1 MESTTPSAPEL
12 ALKLYN
18 KLKTTTDWTDL
29 LKGYMLSDEFDNV
42 ILTLQ
47 QLVAEGE
54 RFTPPLKSIFRA
66 FEECPVS
73 KLNVI
78 VVGQDPYPQLG
89 VADGIAFSCGNT
101 LKKEASLRY
110 IHDAIARTVYDNKD
124 LAKDMHPDLVEWSRQ
139 GILMLNT
146 SLTTEVGKI
155 GKHFHIWKPFV
166 NYVIDMLNH
175 ISIKRDQ
182 PFIWVFLGKKAQEF
196 EDLLHPSQIIIRASH
211 PASAAYAKQ
220 KEWDCNNLFTKV
232 NEELDKLGKQKI
244 LW

>member
-1 MESTTPSAPEL
+1 MEPTTPSAPQI

-18 KLKTTTDWTDL
+18 KLKSTGAWTDL
-29 LKGYMLSDEFDNV
+29 LKGYMLSDDFDNV

-47 QLVAEGE
+47 QLVAEGV
-54 RFTPPLKSIFRA
+54 RFTPPLKSLFRA
-66 FEECPVS
+66 FEECPIS
-73 KLNVI
+73 KLKVI

-101 LKKEASLRY
+101 MKKEASLRY
-110 IHDAIARTVYDNKD
+110 IHDAIARTVYGNSD
-124 LAKDMHPDLVEWSRQ
+124 LSKDMSPDLVSWSNQ
-139 GILMLNT
+139 GVLMLNT

-155 GKHFHIWKPFV
+155 GKHFHIWNPFV
-166 NYVIDMLNH
+166 NYLIDMLNH
-175 ISIKRDQ
+175 ISSENN
-182 PFIWVFLGKKAQEF
+182 PYIWVFLGKKAQEF

-220 KEWDCNNLFTKV
+220 KEWDCNNLFIKV
-232 NEELDKLGKQKI
+232 NEELERLGKQKI

>member
-1 MESTTPSAPEL
+1 MEPTTPSAPQI

-18 KLKTTTDWTDL
+18 KLKSTGEWTDL
-29 LKGYMLSDEFDNV
+29 LKGYMLSDDFDNV

-47 QLVAEGE
+47 QLVAEGV
-54 RFTPPLKSIFRA
+54 RFTPPLKSLFRA
-66 FEECPVS
+66 FEECPMS
-73 KLNVI
+73 KLKVI

-101 LKKEASLRY
+101 MKKEASLRY
-110 IHDAIARTVYDNKD
+110 IHDALAKTVYDNKD
-124 LAKDMHPDLVEWSRQ
+124 LSKDMHPDLVEWSRQ

-155 GKHFHIWKPFV
+155 GKHFNIWKPFV
-166 NYVIDMLNH
+166 NYLIDMLNH
-175 ISIKRDQ
+175 ISVKNGQ
-182 PFIWVFLGKKAQEF
+182 PFVWVFLGKKAQEF

-220 KEWDCNNLFTKV
+220 KEWDCNNLFIKV
-232 NEELDKLGKQKI
+232 NEELERLGKQKI

>member
-1 MESTTPSAPEL
+1 MESAKPNAEDL
-12 ALKLYN
+12 ALRLYN
-18 KLKTTTDWTDL
+18 RLKTSGAWNDV
-29 LKGYMLSDEFDNV
+29 LKGYLLSNDFDNV
-42 ILTLQ
+42 ISTLQ
-47 QLVAEGE
+47 KLVDEGE

-66 FEECPVS
+66 FEECPLS
-73 KLNVI
+73 KLKVI
-78 VVGQDPYPQLG
+78 IVGQDPYPQLG

-110 IHDAIARTVYDNKD
+110 IHDAIARTVYGNSD
-124 LAKDMHPDLVEWSRQ
+124 LSKDMSPDLVSWSNQ
-139 GILMLNT
+139 GVLMLNT

-155 GKHFHIWKPFV
+155 GKHFHLWNPFV
-166 NYVIDMLNH
+166 NYLIDMLNH
-175 ISIKRDQ
+175 ISSENN
-182 PFIWVFLGKKAQEF
+182 PYIWVFLGKKAQEF

>member
-1 MESTTPSAPEL
+1 MENTKPTSQEL

-18 KLKTTTDWTDL
+18 KLKSSGVWNDI
-29 LKGYMLSDEFDNV
+29 LKGFLLSNDFDNV
-42 ILTLQ
+42 IETLQ
-47 QLVAEGE
+47 KLVEEGE
-54 RFTPPLKSIFRA
+54 RFTPPLKSVFRA

-73 KLNVI
+73 KLKVI

-89 VADGIAFSCGNT
+89 VADGISFSCGNT

-110 IHDAIARTVYDNKD
+110 IHDAIARTVYGNKD
-124 LAKDMHPDLVEWSRQ
+124 LSKDMNPDLVEWSRQ
-139 GILMLNT
+139 GVLMLNT

-166 NYVIDMLNH
+166 NYLIDMLNY
-175 ISIKRDQ
+175 ISTKNNE
-182 PFIWVFLGKKAQEF
+182 PYVWVFLGKKAQEF

-220 KEWDCNNLFTKV
+220 KEWDCNDLFNRV
-232 NEELDKLGKQKI
+232 NTELEKLSKPKI